1 MAIRFAVHLHQQ
13 FVLSG
18 FKIVTSSRRGV
29 LGVDRPPHTV
39 GKDPQHLSCAYLSS
53 VRLIWWCA
61 CSDLLLVFK
70 LGCLLSFRSSLCV
83 LDMLKISAWYQVWDL
98 EVFSLML
105 WLFILSS
112 VFQIVEVLN
121 FFQSTTFKKQLFLA
135 ALGLCCGK
143 QGLLFIVERASP
155 RGGFSWCRTQA
166 PGHVVLS
173 SCSSRALEPA
183 LSGGGGT
190 WLSCSMA
197 PGSSR
202 TRDQTLVPCIGRQ
215 TPDHWTTR
223 EVRLSF
229 SSMDHAFGII
239 SKNASPKPTSQF
251 FSDVFCFYRS

>member
-1 MAIRFAVHLHQQ
+1 MAIHFALHLHQQ

-29 LGVDRPPHTV
+29 LGVDIPPHTV
-39 GKDPQHLSCAYLSS
+39 GKDLQHLSCAYLSS
-53 VRLIWWCA
+53 VRLIRWCA

-83 LDMLKISAWYQVWDL
+83 LDMLKLEAWYQLCDL

-121 FFQSTTFKKQLFLA
+121 FFQSTTFKKRLFLA
-135 ALGLCCGK
+135 ALGLCRGE
-143 QGLLFIVERASP
+143 QGLLFIVEWASP
-155 RGGFSWCRTQA
+155 CGGFSWCRTQA
-166 PGHVVLS
+166 ALGHVALS

-183 LSGGGGT
+183 LGGGGGT
-190 WLSCSMA
+190 WLSCCMA

-202 TRDQTLVPCIGRQ
+202 TRFKPWSPALAADSRPL
-215 TPDHWTTR
+215 DH
-223 EVRLSF
+223 
-229 SSMDHAFGII
+229 
-239 SKNASPKPTSQF
+239 
-251 FSDVFCFYRS
+251 